1 MAGNQITC
9 TYKKQQW
16 FIHPVSLSY
25 YINIVFNK
33 ELKKTNYPPVLPLE
47 SMEFSNSITSLFG
60 IRYPIIQAGMIWNS
74 GWRLASAVSN
84 AGGLGMIG
92 SGSMSPDVLR
102 EQIRKCRAATSHPFG
117 VNIPLMYPDIQ
128 KHIDIVLE
136 ENIPIVFTSAG
147 NPNTW
152 TAVLKERGI
161 KVVHVVS
168 SSRFARKAEESGC
181 DAVVAEGFE
190 AGGHNGRE
198 ETTSMVLI
206 PAVVEAVQIPVIAA
220 GGIGTGRQMFAAM
233 ALGASG
239 VQIGTRFVLSE
250 EASSHPD
257 FKNYVMKAGEGDTM
271 LAMKSLMP
279 VRMLKNNFFK
289 RVAAAEQAGATEEN
303 LKTLLGK
310 GRAKKGMFEGD
321 LEEGELEVGQVSSLI
336 HDILPAGGIIHNLWF
351 EFRKTWIEP
360 LPCKL
365 RIT

>member
-1 MAGNQITC
+1 
-9 TYKKQQW
+9 
-16 FIHPVSLSY
+16 
-25 YINIVFNK
+25 
-33 ELKKTNYPPVLPLE
+33 
-47 SMEFSNSITSLFG
+47 MEFSNSITQLFG

-92 SGSMSPDVLR
+92 SGSMYPHILR
-102 EQIRKCRAATSHPFG
+102 EHIHKCRAATTYPFG
-117 VNIPLMYPDIQ
+117 VNLPLIYPDIQ
-128 KHIDIVLE
+128 KHIDIVLD

-147 NPNTW
+147 NPDRW
-152 TAVLKERGI
+152 TRVLKEKGI

-168 SSRFARKAEESGC
+168 STRFARKAEEAGC

-233 ALGASG
+233 SLGASG

-257 FKNYVMKAGEGDTM
+257 FKNYVLKAGEGDTM
-271 LAMKSLMP
+271 LTLKSLMP
-279 VRMLKNNFFK
+279 VRMLKNGFF
-289 RVAAAEQAGATEEN
+289 RQVNSAEQDGASEEK
-303 LKTLLGK
+303 LRALLGK

-336 HDILPAGGIIHNLWF
+336 KNILPAGGIIENLWS
-351 EFRKTWIEP
+351 EFRKTWAEP
-360 LPCKL
+360 LPCKSQK
-365 RIT
+365 T

>member
-1 MAGNQITC
+1 MKFTN
-9 TYKKQQW
+9 
-16 FIHPVSLSY
+16 PV
-25 YINIVFNK
+25 
-33 ELKKTNYPPVLPLE
+33 
-47 SMEFSNSITSLFG
+47 TSLFG
-60 IRYPIIQAGMIWNS
+60 IRYPIVQAGMVWTS

-92 SGSMSPDVLR
+92 SGSMYPDVLR
-102 EQIRKCRAATSHPFG
+102 EHIRKCRSATSAPFG

-128 KHIDIVLE
+128 SHMDIVIE
-136 ENIPIVFTSAG
+136 EKIPIVFTSAG
-147 NPNTW
+147 NPQTY
-152 TAVLKERGI
+152 TGVLKDKGI

-168 SSRFARKAEESGC
+168 SSRFARKAAEAGC

-198 ETTSMVLI
+198 ETTTMVLV
-206 PAVVEAVQIPVIAA
+206 PAVAEAVQIPVIAA

-239 VQIGTRFVLSE
+239 VQIGTRFVMSE

-257 FKNYVMKAGEGDTM
+257 FKHYIMNAGEGDTM

-279 VRMLKNNFFK
+279 VRLMKNSFFQQ
-289 RVAAAEQAGATEEN
+289 VAAAEQTGASVED

-321 LEEGELEVGQVSSLI
+321 LENGELEIGQVSSLI
-336 HDILPAGGIIHNLWF
+336 RNILPAGVIIENLWS
-351 EFRKTWIEP
+351 EFRKTWTEP

-365 RIT
+365 QIP